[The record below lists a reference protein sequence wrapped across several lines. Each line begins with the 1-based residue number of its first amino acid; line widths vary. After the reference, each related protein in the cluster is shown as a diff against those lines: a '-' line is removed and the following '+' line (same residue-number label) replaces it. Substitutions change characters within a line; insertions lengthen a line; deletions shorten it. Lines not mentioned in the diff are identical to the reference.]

1 MSNTNNVN
9 IPSAVGTNRTY
20 GQVVLENLRNG
31 WDAIKSNAYI
41 NMFLPVEDAA
51 NGNTLAVVTAAVP
64 GKQAVTTAGKA
75 ILGHVE
81 EAAKQAEKVI
91 RPGANK
97 VGEILENGIEYT
109 VHGSSQPGTP
119 LYFHIPKSE
128 ITRGKPKWIPTLEEV
143 AEALAKHTTSAKK
156 TVSDGVRRAADW
168 TATQE
173 QHLRMADRRSMNKVT
188 SETTRLNN
196 TVTRQ
201 GVSQDKSVLPK
212 VTTYLKETLASGFT
226 PSKKARIKGD
236 VDLAYQEWL
245 EYLRKL
251 QYDTKSKD
259 SVKALNQ
266 IAEETWMKLFQPK
279 KKQGGIL
286 NYITYF
292 S

>member
-1 MSNTNNVN
+1 MAKTTNTNV
-9 IPSAVGTNRTY
+9 PSAVGTNRTY

-31 WDAIKSNAYI
+31 WDAIKSNAYV
-41 NMFLPVEDAA
+41 NMFLPLEDAA
-51 NGNTLAVVTAAVP
+51 NGNTLAVVTATVP
-64 GKQAVTTAGKA
+64 GKQAVVTTGKQ
-75 ILGHVE
+75 ILGQVDDVVKP
-81 EAAKQAEKVI
+81 ARKAMT
-91 RPGANK
+91 PGANK
-97 VGEILENGIEYT
+97 VGEVVEDGIEY
-109 VHGSSQPGTP
+109 VVQGSSQPGTP

-143 AEALAKHTTSAKK
+143 AEAIAKHDTSAKK
-156 TVSDGVRRAADW
+156 TVSDGVRRSADW
-168 TATQE
+168 AATQK
-173 QHLRMADRRSMNKVT
+173 QHLQRADMRSMNKVA

-196 TVTRQ
+196 TATRQ
-201 GVSQDKSVLPK
+201 GISQDKSVLPK

-286 NYITYF
+286 NYSTYF